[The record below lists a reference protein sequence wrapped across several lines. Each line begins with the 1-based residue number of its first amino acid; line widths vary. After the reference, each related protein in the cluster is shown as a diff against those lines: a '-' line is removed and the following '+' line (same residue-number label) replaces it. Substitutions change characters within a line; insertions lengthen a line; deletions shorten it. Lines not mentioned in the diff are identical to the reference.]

1 MTTRDEAVEALTAG
15 QNSKLGDPNP
25 YGEDRPLLRRIWF
38 RGHMTMLEIR
48 VAASPAR
55 QAFLSAKADPG

>member
-1 MTTRDEAVEALTAG
+1 MTFREEAVEALTAG

-38 RGHMTMLEIR
+38 RGHRTMLEIA
-48 VAASPAR
+48 VSASPAR
-55 QAFLSAKADPG
+55 QAFLSAGGSTG